1 MISKTQ
7 IIGLVALIISHVLLI
22 ISFKTSNA
30 DTNYVFYASWIFGII
45 SVLSNI
51 FLADK
56 LNCRKWQILILIVS
70 GIFWFFPLLLI
81 TFFGIPFLII
91 FLISAI
97 LIQIKGFNNDIRSKT
112 A

>member
-7 IIGLVALIISHVLLI
+7 IIGLITLTISHVLII
-22 ISFKTSNA
+22 ISFNTSDS
-30 DTNYVFYASWIFGII
+30 DTNYFFYAAWIFGII

-51 FLADK
+51 FLADE
-56 LNCRKWQILILIVS
+56 LNCKKWQILILIIS
-70 GIFWFFPLLLI
+70 GIFWFFPPLLI

-91 FLISAI
+91 FIISAI
-97 LIQIKGFNNDIRSKT
+97 LIQLKGFNNNIRSKT